1 MKNWKKQ
8 MKKAASLLLA
18 GVMVL
23 SLVACGGKGSDG
35 KSDKE
40 DKKADKKTE
49 QEGQDFT
56 KDVLKDLAMKDDGT
70 PIKAAITVA
79 ELDSEYI
86 IAVQK
91 YMQYILE
98 EAGADV
104 TVSSADG
111 DAENQCNQIYDF
123 IEKGVE
129 VVLIQAADSNAVAP
143 AIKACNDAGVKVI
156 AVNRTIY
163 GDCKVDYSVLI
174 DDKAM
179 GEMCAKY
186 IADNASG
193 KGTKVTTMQGT
204 LGTATADDRAEG
216 FNAGVQANGLDNI
229 RDNPCDWSSETAMA
243 AMNDVLTTDS
253 DVGAVFLHSDCMLA
267 GVVSALT
274 QSDKLKNVGEDGHVM
289 IVSIDGAASAL
300 DYIRQD
306 VLDMTVDNSP
316 LAMATIAAK
325 AVLTKVVKGED
336 LGGNVITVDATA
348 ITKDNVDDA
357 AFWGNFNVDDGYW
370 SETAS
375 VWEQYTIE

>member
-23 SLVACGGKGSDG
+23 SLAACGGKGSDG

-40 DKKADKKTE
+40 DKKADQKTE

-253 DVGAVFLHSDCMLA
+253 DIGAVFLHSDCMLA

-306 VLDMTVDNSP
+306 VLDMTVDN
-316 LAMATIAAK
+316 
-325 AVLTKVVKGED
+325 
-336 LGGNVITVDATA
+336 
-348 ITKDNVDDA
+348 
-357 AFWGNFNVDDGYW
+357 
-370 SETAS
+370 
-375 VWEQYTIE
+375 

>member
-1 MKNWKKQ
+1 MKKWRVQ
-8 MKKAASLLLA
+8 MKKAASVLLVC
-18 GVMVL
+18 VMTL
-23 SLVACGGKGSDG
+23 SLAACGSKGSEE
-35 KSDKE
+35 KADKKE
-40 DKKADKKTE
+40 KKADKKTE

-56 KDVLKDLAMKDDGT
+56 KDVLKDLALKEDGT

-91 YMQYILE
+91 YIQYILE

-104 TVSSADG
+104 TASSADG

-129 VVLIQAADSNAVAP
+129 VVLIQAADSSAVAP

-156 AVNRTIY
+156 AVNRAIY
-163 GDCKVDYSVLI
+163 GDCKIDYSVLI

-186 IADNASG
+186 IADNSSD
-193 KGTKVTTMQGT
+193 KGIKVTTMQGT

-216 FNAGVQANGLDNI
+216 FSAGVEANGLDNI
-229 RDNPCDWSSETAMA
+229 RDNPCEWSSEKAMA

-289 IVSIDGAASAL
+289 IASIDGSASAL

-336 LGGNVITVDATA
+336 LGGREITVDATV

-357 AFWGNFNVDDGYW
+357 AFWGNFNIDDGYW

>member
-1 MKNWKKQ
+1 MKKWKIQ
-8 MKKAASLLLA
+8 LKKAASAAL
-18 GVMVL
+18 VCIMVL
-23 SLVACGGKGSDG
+23 SLAACGNKGSEE
-35 KSDKE
+35 KSDNEK
-40 DKKADKKTE
+40 DKKTE
-49 QEGQDFT
+49 QEGKDFSE
-56 KDVLKDLAMKDDGT
+56 DVLKDMAVKDDGT
-70 PIKAAITVA
+70 PVKAAITVA

-91 YMQYILE
+91 YIQYILE

-163 GDCKVDYSVLI
+163 GDCKADYSVLI
-174 DDKAM
+174 DDNAM

-186 IADNASG
+186 IADNSQG
-193 KGTKVTTMQGT
+193 KETKVTTMQGT
-204 LGTATADDRAEG
+204 LGTATADDRATG
-216 FNAGVQANGLDNI
+216 FNDGVKANGLDNI
-229 RDNPCDWSSETAMA
+229 RDNPCEWSSETAMA
-243 AMNDVLTTDS
+243 AMNDVLTTDG

-274 QSDKLKNVGEDGHVM
+274 QSDKMKKVDEDGHVM
-289 IVSIDGAASAL
+289 IVSIDGSASAL

-306 VLDMTVDNSP
+306 VVDMTVDNSP

-325 AVLTKVVKGED
+325 AVLTKVVNDED
-336 LGGNVITVDATA
+336 LGGNVITVEATA

-357 AFWGNFNVDDGYW
+357 AFWGNFNIEDGYW

>member
-1 MKNWKKQ
+1 
-8 MKKAASLLLA
+8 MKKSKMQLKRAVSTML
-18 GVMVL
+18 VFIMVV
-23 SLVACGGKGSDG
+23 SIAACGSKGGNGESDK
-35 KSDKE
+35 KSD
-40 DKKADKKTE
+40 AKTK
-49 QEGQDFT
+49 QEGKDFT
-56 KDVLKDLAMKDDGT
+56 EDVLKDMALKEDGT
-70 PIKAAITVA
+70 PVKAAITVA

-174 DDKAM
+174 DDEAM

-186 IADNASG
+186 IADNADE
-193 KGTKVTTMQGT
+193 KGAKVTTMQGT
-204 LGTATADDRAEG
+204 LGTATADDRAAG
-216 FNAGVQANGLDNI
+216 FSKSVKENGLDNI
-229 RDNPCDWSSETAMA
+229 RDNPCEWSSETAMA
-243 AMNDVLTTDS
+243 AMNDVLTTD
-253 DVGAVFLHSDCMLA
+253 DDIKAVFLHSDCMLA

-274 QSDKLKNVGEDGHVM
+274 QSDKMKNVGESGHVM
-289 IVSIDGAASAL
+289 IVSIDGSASAL

-325 AVLTKVVKGED
+325 AVLTKVVKGGD
-336 LGGNVITVDATA
+336 MGGKVITVEATA
-348 ITKDNVDDA
+348 ITKENVDDA
-357 AFWGNFNVDDGYW
+357 AFWGNFNIEDGYW

-375 VWEQYTIE
+375 VWEQYAIE